1 MDLDNI
7 FHRQLDILHP
17 NDIREKV
24 GIIGVGGIG
33 SPTALVLTKMGIPD
47 LTYWDDDN
55 VEIHNLPNQL
65 FRVEDMGNNKVNALT
80 GLLREF
86 GFEGQRTNGERKRW
100 DGDIKDIMICAV
112 DSMDTRIAIWEKIKN
127 NRNCKLYVDGR
138 MGAELMKIYAI
149 NPNSDEDVKFYER
162 TLYPSSEAVE
172 LPCNAR
178 ATFYNAFIIAGLIG
192 SQVKKHLKDEKNTR
206 EIMFDLP
213 SLFFSK
219 SSDK

>member
-1 MDLDNI
+1 M
-7 FHRQLDILHP
+7 
-17 NDIREKV
+17 KY
-24 GIIGVGGIG
+24 
-33 SPTALVLTKMGIPD
+33 LVL
-47 LTYWDDDN
+47 
-55 VEIHNLPNQL
+55 
-65 FRVEDMGNNKVNALT
+65 
-80 GLLREF
+80 
-86 GFEGQRTNGERKRW
+86 FEGFKDINESNYQQLSDVRSNCNEILFEFSDRDIKYNLWGYEGVHNN
-100 DGDIKDIMICAV
+100 GDIKDIMICAV